1 MAFFNSGIAPA
12 TTESVID
19 YTGEQFCRE
28 QEKEVGVSNVNDD
41 GPSIAIFTS
50 SIIAMVWWIVQMFVY
65 INNGATLTY
74 GAGSPA
80 VPIAWLFENLGSQSR
95 GLTAWTYLL
104 SFLMLLTIHVI
115 EFIAYLL
122 YMSGDPFLFGVW
134 SSTVG
139 WYGSIFGLAVP
150 LLLIILQLAL
160 PTSQGGLSPYDGN
173 TEFSSNAIFNLI
185 GLLLVWLMSSVVHL
199 MLVPRL
205 NCNVVALI
213 RKQKNEKRPCP
224 VQRTFIMTDL
234 QYEAACAAVAK
245 V

>member
-1 MAFFNSGIAPA
+1 M
-12 TTESVID
+12 
-19 YTGEQFCRE
+19 
-28 QEKEVGVSNVNDD
+28 DD
-41 GPSIAIFTS
+41 GPGIAIFTS
-50 SIIAMVWWIVQMFVY
+50 AVIAMIWWLLQMFVY
-65 INNGATLTY
+65 VNNGTTLTY
-74 GAGSPA
+74 GTNGPA
-80 VPIAWLFENLGSQSR
+80 VPFGWLFENLGSKAR

-122 YMSGDPFLFGVW
+122 YMTGDPFLFGVW

-150 LLLIILQLAL
+150 TLLIILQLAL
-160 PTSQGGLSPYDGN
+160 PTSQGGLSPWDSN
-173 TEFSSNAIFNLI
+173 TEFSGNAIFNLV
-185 GLLLVWLMSSVVHL
+185 GLLVVWLMSGIVHF

-205 NCNVVALI
+205 NCNVVALV

-224 VQRTFIMTDL
+224 VQRTFIMTDV